1 MSRLETETRKC
12 IDDYYSSKITIL
24 EREKSRFKDKYTE
37 IKIEEFKND
46 NITKQI
52 EKLFDELRKKYKG
65 HDIRTEC
72 KLYTGWGSE
81 FPYYEEKEYKE
92 LSKKVNDLTLE
103 KRRLILTLETNS
115 KSSNEYKKA
124 IKDFIKTMEKET
136 KANENKND

>member
-12 IDDYYSSKITIL
+12 IDEYYNSKISIL
-24 EREKSRFKDKYTE
+24 EKEKSRFKDRYKE
-37 IKIEEFKND
+37 NKIKEFEKD
-46 NITKQI
+46 NIVQQI
-52 EKLFDELRKKYKG
+52 DSLFKELKEKYKDG
-65 HDIRTEC
+65 YDIRTEC
-72 KLYTGWGSE
+72 ELRSGWCE

-124 IKDFIKTMEKET
+124 IKDFIKTMEKE
-136 KANENKND
+136 N